1 MFLAKQLNFALCLTS
16 VKNSFFLAPRSN
28 EEVFKA
34 MQRHVTH
41 LKAFI
46 IILRQEAWQEL
57 RKFFFD
63 PAVTC
68 QETRSKTEGA
78 VATLHCSSARLLAS
92 FHCSQGR
99 VSVDLPAPFRC
110 FPFFTLCCSMLY
122 PFWCVWERERQ
133 KREKNK
139 GLSAY
144 KYSHQSHQS
153 QHYWL
158 SVCLLLS
165 PIDLGC
171 IMRVF
176 SCHGSRKGGGTLT
189 MLLLL

>member
-1 MFLAKQLNFALCLTS
+1 MGSFLSLLLDQMKKFSRPATRDKPLLLFYVRKHGRNFGS
-16 VKNSFFLAPRSN
+16 
-28 EEVFKA
+28 
-34 MQRHVTH
+34 
-41 LKAFI
+41 
-46 IILRQEAWQEL
+46 
-57 RKFFFD
+57 FFD
-63 PAVTC
+63 PAVTF

-78 VATLHCSSARLLAS
+78 VATLHCSSAGLLAS

-122 PFWCVWERERQ
+122 PFWCMRETE
-133 KREKNK
+133 KREKR

-144 KYSHQSHQS
+144 KYSHHFHQS

-165 PIDLGC
+165 PIDLGY
-171 IMRVF
+171 IIRDF